1 MRRRTPDEYAQAY
14 DVLLSIE
21 HKFRDEDSDKRR
33 RRLMSA
39 LVRRGFAYDAVK
51 CAVDKLEAESE

>member
-1 MRRRTPDEYAQAY
+1 M
-14 DVLLSIE
+14 LLSIE